1 MSKFNFFGNISGQNV
16 SINGEDIIINGKHVN
31 NTDSNGEQIDEVRK
45 VPTKIKK
52 LYVSSNVR
60 VNISEGHEDVI
71 VARLHGIASS
81 KDFQFD
87 IVPNS
92 DSLRVT
98 ANIEGAS
105 SGGVTII
112 NGTVIS
118 NSFNSLQLDIML
130 PLSSVEII
138 SIQSKSASISVGSI
152 KAPTIDAI
160 STNGSIK
167 LEDAIFK
174 KLQLEC
180 KNGSIRVNS
189 YLHSDVE
196 FTIDI
201 TSHNGNIDCKLN
213 NLGMSNVDVYS
224 KNGSCHNYPVLSG
237 KYTASGSIISKNGN
251 VKFH

>member
-1 MSKFNFFGNISGQNV
+1 M
-16 SINGEDIIINGKHVN
+16 
-31 NTDSNGEQIDEVRK
+31 
-45 VPTKIKK
+45 
-52 LYVSSNVR
+52 
-60 VNISEGHEDVI
+60 
-71 VARLHGIASS
+71 
-81 KDFQFD
+81 
-87 IVPNS
+87 PNS

-196 FTIDI
+196 LDI
-201 TSHNGNIDCKLN
+201 TSHNGSIDCKLN

>member
-45 VPTKIKK
+45 APTKIKK

-87 IVPNS
+87 VVPNS
-92 DSLRVT
+92 DSLRIT

-112 NGTVIS
+112 NGT
-118 NSFNSLQLDIML
+118 LQLDIML

-152 KAPTIDAI
+152 KAPIIDAI
-160 STNGSIK
+160 STMVASNWRMQF
-167 LEDAIFK
+167 L
-174 KLQLEC
+174 
-180 KNGSIRVNS
+180 KNYN
-189 YLHSDVE
+189 
-196 FTIDI
+196 
-201 TSHNGNIDCKLN
+201 LN
-213 NLGMSNVDVYS
+213 ARME
-224 KNGSCHNYPVLSG
+224 
-237 KYTASGSIISKNGN
+237 ASG
-251 VKFH
+251 

>member
-45 VPTKIKK
+45 APTKIKK

-71 VARLHGIASS
+71 VSRLHGIASS

-105 SGGVTII
+105 SGGVPII

-138 SIQSKSASISVGSI
+138 SIQSSRGHRQGKVHRLRKMHSGVSLQRAHTSASPVY
-152 KAPTIDAI
+152 AQ
-160 STNGSIK
+160 
-167 LEDAIFK
+167 
-174 KLQLEC
+174 LQ
-180 KNGSIRVNS
+180 GQR
-189 YLHSDVE
+189 H
-196 FTIDI
+196 
-201 TSHNGNIDCKLN
+201 
-213 NLGMSNVDVYS
+213 
-224 KNGSCHNYPVLSG
+224 
-237 KYTASGSIISKNGN
+237 
-251 VKFH
+251 FHGRRQKGGD

>member
-31 NTDSNGEQIDEVRK
+31 NTGSNGEQIDEVRK
-45 VPTKIKK
+45 APTKIKK

-60 VNISEGHEDVI
+60 VNIYEGHEDVI
-71 VARLHGIASS
+71 VARLHGTTSS

-87 IVPNS
+87 VVPNS

-112 NGTVIS
+112 NGT
-118 NSFNSLQLDIML
+118 LQLDIML

-180 KNGSIRVNS
+180 KKGSIRVNS

-196 FTIDI
+196 LDI
-201 TSHNGNIDCKLN
+201 TNHNGSIDCKLN

>member
-45 VPTKIKK
+45 APTKIKK

-87 IVPNS
+87 VVPNS

-112 NGTVIS
+112 NGT
-118 NSFNSLQLDIML
+118 LQLDIML

-180 KNGSIRVNS
+180 KIGSIRVNS

-196 FTIDI
+196 LDI
-201 TSHNGNIDCKLN
+201 TNHNGSIDCLLQN
-213 NLGMSNVDVYS
+213 VGMSTVDVYS
-224 KNGSCHNYPVLSG
+224 QNGICHNSPVLSG

-251 VKFH
+251 VTFH

>member
-16 SINGEDIIINGKHVN
+16 IINGDDIIINGKHVN
-31 NTDSNGEQIDEVRK
+31 TGDTGEEINEIRK
-45 VPTKIKK
+45 APSQIKK
-52 LYVSSNVR
+52 LYVTSNVR
-60 VNISEGHEDVI
+60 VNIYEGHENVI
-71 VARLHGIASS
+71 IARLHGTAST

-87 IVPNS
+87 AVPNN

-98 ANIEGAS
+98 ANIEGSS

-118 NSFNSLQLDIML
+118 SSFNSLQLDIML

-167 LEDAIFK
+167 VEDAIFK

-180 KNGSIRVNS
+180 KNGCIRVNS

-196 FTIDI
+196 LDI

>member
-45 VPTKIKK
+45 APTKIKK

-87 IVPNS
+87 VVPNS
-92 DSLRVT
+92 DSLRIT

-112 NGTVIS
+112 NGT
-118 NSFNSLQLDIML
+118 LQLDIML

-180 KNGSIRVNS
+180 KKGSIRVNS

-196 FTIDI
+196 LDI
-201 TSHNGNIDCKLN
+201 TNHNGSIDCVLQN
-213 NLGMSNVDVYS
+213 VGMSTVDVYS
-224 KNGSCHNYPVLSG
+224 KNGICHNSPVLSG

-251 VKFH
+251 VTFH

>member
-45 VPTKIKK
+45 APTKIKK

-87 IVPNS
+87 VVPNS
-92 DSLRVT
+92 DSLRVA

-152 KAPTIDAI
+152 KASTIDAI

-196 FTIDI
+196 LDI

>member
-45 VPTKIKK
+45 APTKIKK

-87 IVPNS
+87 VVPNS

-138 SIQSKSASISVGSI
+138 SIQSKKVQVFLLAAS
-152 KAPTIDAI
+152 KHQPLTQ
-160 STNGSIK
+160 
-167 LEDAIFK
+167 F
-174 KLQLEC
+174 LQMVASNWRMQFL
-180 KNGSIRVNS
+180 KNYN
-189 YLHSDVE
+189 
-196 FTIDI
+196 
-201 TSHNGNIDCKLN
+201 LN
-213 NLGMSNVDVYS
+213 ARME
-224 KNGSCHNYPVLSG
+224 
-237 KYTASGSIISKNGN
+237 ASG
-251 VKFH
+251 

>member
-45 VPTKIKK
+45 APTKIKK

-87 IVPNS
+87 VVPNS

-112 NGTVIS
+112 NGT
-118 NSFNSLQLDIML
+118 LQLDIML

-196 FTIDI
+196 LDI

>member
-45 VPTKIKK
+45 APTKIKK

-87 IVPNS
+87 VVPNS

-112 NGTVIS
+112 NGT
-118 NSFNSLQLDIML
+118 LQLDIML

-152 KAPTIDAI
+152 KAPIIDAI
-160 STNGSIK
+160 STMVASNWRMQF
-167 LEDAIFK
+167 L
-174 KLQLEC
+174 
-180 KNGSIRVNS
+180 KNYN
-189 YLHSDVE
+189 
-196 FTIDI
+196 
-201 TSHNGNIDCKLN
+201 LN
-213 NLGMSNVDVYS
+213 ARME
-224 KNGSCHNYPVLSG
+224 
-237 KYTASGSIISKNGN
+237 ASG
-251 VKFH
+251 

>member
-16 SINGEDIIINGKHVN
+16 IINGDDIIINGKHVN
-31 NTDSNGEQIDEVRK
+31 TGDTGEEINEIRK
-45 VPTKIKK
+45 APSQIKK
-52 LYVSSNVR
+52 LYVTSNVR
-60 VNISEGHEDVI
+60 VNIYEGHENVI
-71 VARLHGIASS
+71 IARLHGTAST

-87 IVPNS
+87 AVPNN

-196 FTIDI
+196 LDI

-213 NLGMSNVDVYS
+213 NLGMSNLDVYS